1 MLAHALGPGKAGV
14 PTSALPAEAI
24 ATRPLA
30 RTRAGYDDAVSSRE
44 RTTPSVTVTG
54 SLQMSYIEREL
65 TDGEQVVLLG
75 RVSWWTI
82 VPQTLLVLATLVAAV
97 VAATALSALMPL
109 FWTIAL
115 PLASLVWLV
124 MVARQVFRVLTTEIA
139 ITDRRVMS
147 KTGLLRTE
155 VKVTP
160 LTKVNNVNVQQ
171 SFLGNL
177 FDYGDIE
184 VTTATA
190 EENDN
195 HLIASLAHVDE
206 FRNTLSAATP
216 S

>member
-1 MLAHALGPGKAGV
+1 
-14 PTSALPAEAI
+14 
-24 ATRPLA
+24 
-30 RTRAGYDDAVSSRE
+30 
-44 RTTPSVTVTG
+44 
-54 SLQMSYIEREL
+54 MSYIEREL
-65 TDGEQVVLLG
+65 TDGEQILLLG
-75 RVSWWTI
+75 HVSWWTI
-82 VPQTLLVLATLVAAV
+82 VPRTLLVLAALAAAAVAA
-97 VAATALSALMPL
+97 AALSALVPL
-109 FWTIAL
+109 FWTVAL
-115 PLASLVWLV
+115 PLVILVWLV

-160 LTKVNNVNVQQ
+160 LNKVNNVNVQQ

-206 FRNTLSAATP
+206 FRNTLSGATP
-216 S
+216 T